1 MVLVDLQ
8 VPCHIA
14 HPMED
19 FGLQSERAVEC
30 IDPAKGFDGAG
41 GSVDRSKSDADI
53 AAKKKLDDQILRAQ
67 RLESIGMLAS
77 GIAHDLNNVLAPIIL
92 AAPVLREHATNP
104 DDLRI
109 ITSLEKS
116 AERGVDLVR
125 QILAFAQG
133 VGGGHQRLE
142 VRHLLQ
148 ETANVIGETFPKNI
162 RLEHDIPKNLWP
174 IMADPTQVHQVILNL
189 CVNARDAMHAGGRL
203 TLRAENCILDERAAN
218 KIEGARPGAWLVLH
232 VEDTGTGIEPET
244 LTHIWEPFFTTKGA
258 DQGTGLGLST
268 VRGIVESHKGF
279 VVLKTQ
285 PGHGTTFRVYLPA
298 AEFESKGASLAV
310 ARPSA
315 ARGNGELVLIVDD
328 EPQIRDITAAILSRH
343 GYKVLIAGDGTE
355 AVAIFASRMSEISV
369 VVTDLRMPNLDG
381 IALAN
386 VVHHLKPAV
395 KILAISGLSSGGS
408 ENEMHRFPGSFLF
421 KPFKAEALLEAV
433 HGLLRAEPLART
445 A

>member
-1 MVLVDLQ
+1 M
-8 VPCHIA
+8 
-14 HPMED
+14 
-19 FGLQSERAVEC
+19 VEC
-30 IDPAKGFDGAG
+30 IDQESAPVDAVTLSLRAKTE
-41 GSVDRSKSDADI
+41 ADL
-53 AAKKKLDDQILRAQ
+53 AAKKIQDDQILRAQ

-133 VGGGHQRLE
+133 VGGGHQFLE
-142 VRHLLQ
+142 VRHLLR

-162 RLEHDIPKNLWP
+162 RIEDDIPNNLWP
-174 IMADPTQVHQVILNL
+174 IMADPTQIHQVILNL
-189 CVNARDAMHAGGRL
+189 CVNARDAMPSGGKL
-203 TLRAENCILDERAAN
+203 TVRAENCLLDERSA
-218 KIEGARPGAWLVLH
+218 KKLEGATAGAWLVLH
-232 VEDTGTGIEPET
+232 VEDTGSGIPSET
-244 LTHIWEPFFTTKGA
+244 LSHIWEPFFTTKDA
-258 DQGTGLGLST
+258 DKGTGLGLST
-268 VRGIVESHKGF
+268 VRGIVENHKGF
-279 VVLKTQ
+279 ISLKTH

-298 AEFESKGASLAV
+298 GDLEAKGSSLV
-310 ARPSA
+310 TVRPRA
-315 ARGNGELVLIVDD
+315 IHGNGELILVVDD

-355 AVAIFASRMSEISV
+355 AVAIFASRSTEISLII
-369 VVTDLRMPNLDG
+369 TDLRMPNLDG
-381 IALAN
+381 VALAN
-386 VVHHLKPAV
+386 VARYLNANV

-408 ENEMHRFPGSFLF
+408 DSEMQRFNGAFLF
-421 KPFKAEALLEAV
+421 KPFKAEALLQAV
-433 HGLLRAEPLART
+433 HGQLHPEPVARE

>member
-1 MVLVDLQ
+1 
-8 VPCHIA
+8 
-14 HPMED
+14 MED
-19 FGLQSERAVEC
+19 FGLQTERVVEC
-30 IDPAKGFDGAG
+30 IDPGKGFDGAG
-41 GSVDRSKSDADI
+41 KPVAQPGSEAQL

-92 AAPVLREHATNP
+92 AAPVLREHVTNP

-142 VRHLLQ
+142 VRHILQ
-148 ETANVIGETFPKNI
+148 ETASVIGETFPKNI

-189 CVNARDAMHAGGRL
+189 CVNARDAMISGGRL
-203 TLRAENCILDERAAN
+203 TLRAENCLLDERAAK
-218 KIEGARPGAWLVLH
+218 KIEGATPGAWLVLH
-232 VEDTGTGIEPET
+232 VEDTGTGIAPEA
-244 LTHIWEPFFTTKGA
+244 LSHIWEPFFTTKGA
-258 DQGTGLGLST
+258 EQGTGLGLST

-279 VVLKTQ
+279 IALKTE
-285 PGHGTTFRVYLPA
+285 PGRGTVFRVYLPA
-298 AEFESKGASLAV
+298 AERETQGASMVV

-355 AVAIFASRMSEISV
+355 AVAVFASRMSEISV

-381 IALAN
+381 IGLAN
-386 VVHHLKPAV
+386 VVHHLNPAV
-395 KILAISGLSSGGS
+395 RILAISGLSSGGS
-408 ENEMHRFPGSFLF
+408 ESEMQRFPGSFLF

-433 HGLLRAEPLART
+433 HALLQGEPLART